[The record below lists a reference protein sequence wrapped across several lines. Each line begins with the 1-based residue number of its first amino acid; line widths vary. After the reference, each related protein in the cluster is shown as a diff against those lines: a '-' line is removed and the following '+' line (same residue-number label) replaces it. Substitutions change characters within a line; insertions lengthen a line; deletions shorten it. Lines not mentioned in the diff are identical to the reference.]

1 MKTMKAVV
9 KTEAGRGKA
18 HTDLRD
24 VPVPEPRTGEA
35 LVKVAAASICGT
47 DRHIYN
53 WDPSM
58 AKSVKTP
65 RVYGHEFCGHI
76 AAFGPGTHPL
86 NLKEG
91 DYVSAEMHVVCGTCY
106 QCKTGR
112 GHICANTVIL
122 GVHDGGCF
130 AEYVRIPVTNIIP
143 LDASLSPTIGS
154 FLDALGNAVHTL
166 QPVQVSG
173 QDVLIL
179 GYGPIG
185 AMCASLC
192 EFLGARTILI
202 SEIDPKG
209 IATAR
214 QWIQA
219 KNIGR
224 KAHVI
229 DVKGKSLEEQARSVT
244 AICPEGIDTVLE
256 ISGAEAAINMAA
268 RVIKRGGEFSLLGI
282 PGKDAVTFQDYTNDL
297 IFKGITL
304 HAIIGRRMYGTWF
317 AMLSYLKGGLDVS
330 HIPNAVYPG
339 LDHFHEGM
347 ERFESHDA
355 LKVVFTLG

>member
-1 MKTMKAVV
+1 MKKMAAVF
-9 KTEAGRGKA
+9 KSGSGKGKEFTTVRETA
-18 HTDLRD
+18 
-24 VPVPEPRTGEA
+24 VPEPREGEA
-35 LVKVAAASICGT
+35 LVRVAATSICGT

-58 AKSVKTP
+58 AKAVKPP
-65 RVYGHEFCGHI
+65 RIYGHEFCGHV
-76 AAFGPGTHPL
+76 AAFGPHTPPL
-86 NLKEG
+86 GLKEG
-91 DYVSAEMHVVCGTCY
+91 DYVSAEMHVVCGTCS

-122 GVHDGGCF
+122 GVHDDGCF

-143 LDASLSPTIGS
+143 LDASLPPSIGS

-166 QPVQVSG
+166 QPVQIAG

-202 SEIDPKG
+202 SEISPKG
-209 IATAR
+209 IAAAR
-214 QWIQA
+214 EWVRA
-219 KNIGR
+219 KNVGR
-224 KAHVI
+224 KTHVI
-229 DVKGKSLEEQARSVT
+229 DVKDKSIPEQADAVRAV
-244 AICPEGIDTVLE
+244 CPEGIDTVLE
-256 ISGAEAAINMAA
+256 ISGAEEAINMAA

-282 PGKDAVTFQDYTNDL
+282 PGRDAVTFQDYTHDL
-297 IFKGITL
+297 IFKGVTL

-317 AMLSYLKGGLDVS
+317 TMLSYLKGGLDVS
-330 HIPNAVYPG
+330 HVPNAVYSG
-339 LDHFHEGM
+339 LEHFHEGM
-347 ERFESHDA
+347 ERFEAHDA
-355 LKVVFTLG
+355 LKVVFTLT

>member
-1 MKTMKAVV
+1 MKKMKAVI
-9 KTEAGRGKA
+9 KTGAGKGKA
-18 HTDLRD
+18 FTELREAT
-24 VPVPEPRTGEA
+24 VPEPREGEA
-35 LVKVAAASICGT
+35 LVKVAATSICGT

-58 AKSVKTP
+58 AKSVKPP
-65 RVYGHEFCGHI
+65 RIYGHEFCGHI
-76 AAFGPGTHPL
+76 ESFGPRTTAPA
-86 NLKEG
+86 LKEG

-106 QCKTGR
+106 QCRTGR

-122 GVHDGGCF
+122 GVHDDGCF
-130 AEYVRIPVTNIIP
+130 AEYVRVPVSNITK
-143 LDASLSPTIGS
+143 LDASLPPAIGS

-173 QDVLIL
+173 MDVLIL

-192 EFLGARTILI
+192 EFLGARTIVITEI
-202 SEIDPKG
+202 SPKG
-209 IATAR
+209 IAAGEA
-214 QWIQA
+214 WIRA
-219 KNIGR
+219 KGLGH
-224 KAHVI
+224 KTHLVP
-229 DVKGKSLEEQARSVT
+229 VKGMSIAEQAEAIR

-256 ISGAEAAINMAA
+256 ISGAEAAINAA
-268 RVIKRGGEFSLLGI
+268 AKAVKRGGEFSLLGI
-282 PGKDAVTFQDYTNDL
+282 PGADAVTFQDYTHDL
-297 IFKGITL
+297 IFKGVTL
-304 HAIIGRRMYGTWF
+304 HAIAGRRMFSTWF

-339 LDHFHEGM
+339 LEHFHEGM
-347 ERFESHDA
+347 ERFEAHDA